1 MSLPIAAEVW
11 NALKSEI
18 DENNLGYAAEN
29 LINVLIDND
38 FEAAEIKQEFRR
50 DTHVMDALK
59 DYVASQE
66 DEEDYTEEEEEED
79 YDDNW

>member
-1 MSLPIAAEVW
+1 MSLAMAVEVW

-38 FEAAEIKQEFRR
+38 YEAAEIKQEFRR
-50 DTHVMDALK
+50 DVHVMDALK
-59 DYVASQE
+59 EYVASHE
-66 DEEDYTEEEEEED
+66 DEEDYSEED
-79 YDDNW
+79 EEDEDDDRW